1 MSIEAKKVI
10 PGNSNRSIYN
20 IIKTNSLDAKDE
32 LKLFN
37 YVNSKKK
44 IIISTPFSREA
55 AKRLI
60 KFKVP
65 AFKVGSGEASNFH
78 FVKYLTQFKIPIIM
92 STGMN
97 SIKSIYKSVDI
108 ILKKKIPLAL
118 LHCTNIYPTPENL
131 VRLDCVSLLKRKFP
145 KCVVGLSDHTSS
157 IYTCLGAV
165 ALGARIIEKHFTDT
179 KKRKGP
185 DISSSMD
192 PKELAELIKGS
203 LKIFHSRGSN
213 KEALKEEKKTIAF
226 AFPSVVALKNLNV
239 GEILNENN
247 IFLKR
252 PGTGDFGVNDLQNL
266 YGKKVKKFIVKNS
279 QLSKKNI
286 FYK

>member
-1 MSIEAKKVI
+1 
-10 PGNSNRSIYN
+10 
-20 IIKTNSLDAKDE
+20 
-32 LKLFN
+32 
-37 YVNSKKK
+37 
-44 IIISTPFSREA
+44 
-55 AKRLI
+55 
-60 KFKVP
+60 
-65 AFKVGSGEASNFH
+65 
-78 FVKYLTQFKIPIIM
+78 
-92 STGMN
+92 
-97 SIKSIYKSVDI
+97 
-108 ILKKKIPLAL
+108 
-118 LHCTNIYPTPENL
+118 
-131 VRLDCVSLLKRKFP
+131 
-145 KCVVGLSDHTSS
+145 
-157 IYTCLGAV
+157 
-165 ALGARIIEKHFTDT
+165 
-179 KKRKGP
+179 
-185 DISSSMD
+185 MD